1 MSIEE
6 KERDG
11 KIGIEDLH
19 STYQM
24 LAGIAL
30 IVSTVILF
38 KMKRERYAWVT
49 LIPTAWLLICTLT
62 AGLQK
67 LLSTDV
73 KIGFLSH
80 AFKYQD
86 AVAQGK
92 VLAPAKSMDQ
102 MQQIILNDYV
112 DAALAGAFVAVVV
125 SIAIF
130 GVIYAVR
137 ALGNPSVSTA
147 EVGGMAAAE

>member
-1 MSIEE
+1 
-6 KERDG
+6 
-11 KIGIEDLH
+11 
-19 STYQM
+19 
-24 LAGIAL
+24 
-30 IVSTVILF
+30 
-38 KMKRERYAWVT
+38 MKRERYAWVT

-67 LLSTDV
+67 LLSPDV

-86 AVAQGK
+86 AAAQGK
-92 VLAPAKSMDQ
+92 LLAPAKSMDQ

-125 SIAIF
+125 AIAIF

-137 ALGNPSVSTA
+137 ALGNPSVSTV